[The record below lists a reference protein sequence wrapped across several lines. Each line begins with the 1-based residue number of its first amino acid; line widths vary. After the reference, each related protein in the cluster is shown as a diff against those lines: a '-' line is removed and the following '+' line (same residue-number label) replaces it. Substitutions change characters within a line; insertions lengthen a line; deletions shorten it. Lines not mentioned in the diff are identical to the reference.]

1 MLALARRTVAAL
13 VRGEALPDPGA
24 LPVRGRG
31 AFVTLHRH
39 GELRGCIGHMV
50 DDRPIGYVVRD
61 MAVAAA
67 RDDPRFPP
75 VGADE
80 LEGLDV
86 EVSVL
91 TTPVP
96 ARAEDVEPGRH
107 GLIVRRGAAQGVLLP
122 QVAVEQGWDRETFLA
137 MTCRKAGLPP
147 QAWRDARTDLR
158 TFEAQVIRDEPA

>member
-13 VRGEALPDPGA
+13 VRGEALPDPGSLA
-24 LPVRGRG
+24 VRGRG
-31 AFVTLHRH
+31 AFVTLHRR
-39 GELRGCIGHMV
+39 GELRGCIGHLV
-50 DDRPIGYVVRD
+50 SDRPLGEVVRD

-75 VGADE
+75 LRADE

-137 MTCRKAGLPP
+137 ATCRKAGLPP
-147 QAWRDARTDLR
+147 QAWRDVRTDLR
-158 TFEAQVIRDEPA
+158 VFEAQVIRDEPA

>member
-1 MLALARRTVAAL
+1 MAH
-13 VRGEALPDPGA
+13 GEAVPEPEAGTGG
-24 LPVRGRG
+24 GRG
-31 AFVTLHRH
+31 AFVSLHLR
-39 GELRGCIGHMV
+39 GELRGCIGHLV
-50 DDRPIGYVVRD
+50 SSRPLGEVVRD

-75 VGADE
+75 LRAEE

-107 GLIVRRGAAQGVLLP
+107 GLIVRRGGYQGVLLP
-122 QVAVEQGWDRETFLA
+122 QVATEQGWDRDTFLA
-137 MTCRKAGLPP
+137 MTCRKAGLPAL
-147 QAWRDARTDLR
+147 AWREPRTELLV
-158 TFEAQVIRDEPA
+158 FEAQVIRDEPS

>member
-1 MLALARRTVAAL
+1 VAAL
-13 VRGEALPDPGA
+13 ARGEALPVPGA
-24 LPVRGRG
+24 DPVRGRG
-31 AFVTLHRH
+31 AFVSLHRH
-39 GELRGCIGHMV
+39 GELRGCIGHLV
-50 DDRPIGYVVRD
+50 SDRPLAEVVRD

-75 VGADE
+75 LRADE
-80 LEGLDV
+80 LEGLNV

-91 TTPVP
+91 TPPVS

-107 GLIVRRGAAQGVLLP
+107 GLIVRRGASQGVLLP

-147 QAWRDARTDLR
+147 EAWRDARTDLR
-158 TFEAQVIRDEPA
+158 VFEAQVIRDDPA